1 MKKIGQILDSV
12 LTKKQFY
19 IRIKGNLALFKWDK
33 IVGEK
38 LAQFTTPLYYREGVL
53 YIGVV
58 SSIFMRELTFIK
70 KDILNRIKQYV
81 GESPVNDIKFRI
93 IEKPEKKKK
102 QYVPGDAEI
111 DFSEINL
118 TEDDYKWI
126 NNLINR
132 LNADDKT
139 KKEYKKLLTLY
150 KKNEKL
156 REKMGYKKCKKC
168 GALFKGSGDL
178 CPVCEIEDKQKG

>member
-118 TEDDYKWI
+118 T
-126 NNLINR
+126 
-132 LNADDKT
+132 
-139 KKEYKKLLTLY
+139 
-150 KKNEKL
+150 
-156 REKMGYKKCKKC
+156 
-168 GALFKGSGDL
+168 
-178 CPVCEIEDKQKG
+178 